1 MGNLINHNFY
11 TQKQGK
17 KQLSGL
23 LEAGLL
29 VYNIKTSPR
38 VVVQK
43 NVGSHVS
50 KQQHEERRQVVLV
63 AF

>member
-1 MGNLINHNFY
+1 MGNLINNNFY
-11 TQKQGK
+11 TQKKQ
-17 KQLSGL
+17 KQLSEL

-29 VYNIKTSPR
+29 TSPR

-43 NVGSHVS
+43 NAGSHVS

-63 AF
+63 AFW

>member
-11 TQKQGK
+11 TQKKSK

-29 VYNIKTSPR
+29 TSPR
-38 VVVQK
+38 GVVQK

-63 AF
+63 AFW